1 MPLWTT
7 ADIPDQTGRLAVVT
21 GANSGLG
28 FEIARALAEAG
39 AHVVL
44 ACRNEA
50 KASDAA
56 KSIRDRHPRSSVE
69 VRTLDLADLAS
80 VAAFTDQLLS
90 ERRPVDLL
98 VNNAGLMAIDASRTV
113 DGYETQFQVNHLG
126 HFALTGRLLPLMTG
140 RPGSRVATMSSVGHR
155 LGRLAAHD
163 LMFDRRPY
171 RRWGA
176 YMQSKL
182 ANILFTRELQ
192 RRLVATG
199 AATIA
204 VAAHPGGSRTDL
216 GFEGTALVN
225 RVMPAVI
232 PLFTQSAAAGALPM
246 LRAATDP
253 GVQGG
258 EYFGPRLFVWGSP
271 VRETPSRRA
280 RNDRDAEVLWDL
292 SAELTGVA
300 PLTAAS

>member
-28 FEIARALAEAG
+28 FEIASALAAAG
-39 AHVVL
+39 AQTIL

-50 KASDAA
+50 KAADAA
-56 KSIRDRHPRSSVE
+56 KSIRDRNPRSIVE

-80 VAAFTDQLLS
+80 VAAFTDRLLADG
-90 ERRPVDLL
+90 RPLDLL

-126 HFALTGRLLPLMTG
+126 HFALTGRLLPLMIG

-155 LGRLAAHD
+155 FGRLAADD
-163 LMFDRRPY
+163 LMFDRRAY

-182 ANILFTRELQ
+182 ANILFTRALQ
-192 RRLVATG
+192 RRLVAAD

-232 PLFTQSAAAGALPM
+232 PMFTQSAAAGALPM
-246 LRAATDP
+246 LRAVTDP
-253 GVQGG
+253 DIHGG
-258 EYFGPRLFVWGSP
+258 EYLGPRFFVWGGP

-280 RNDRDAEVLWDL
+280 RSDRDAELLWDL
-292 SAELTGVA
+292 SVELTGVT
-300 PLTAAS
+300 PLTAVP